1 MATPASKS
9 SETILIVDD
18 EPEVLTLAADIL
30 GGMGYTVLS
39 TEDPRAALRLA
50 RTSAEPID
58 LLLTD
63 VVMPLMNGRQL
74 ADEFRG
80 IRPEVKV
87 LFMSAYSTESVEDYR
102 IRLAPGEPFLAK
114 PFTMTE
120 LESKVRAA
128 LAYRPPSSWPRVK

>member
-1 MATPASKS
+1 M
-9 SETILIVDD
+9 
-18 EPEVLTLAADIL
+18 VLT
-30 GGMGYTVLS
+30 

-50 RTSAEPID
+50 RTSPEPID

-63 VVMPLMNGRQL
+63 VVMPLMNGLEL
-74 ADEFRG
+74 AEEFRG
-80 IRPEVKV
+80 IRPEAKV

-128 LAYRPPSSWPRVK
+128 LVYRPPSSWPRVK